1 MWNLPLT
8 LRGNGASERGGEGLG
23 VVTGF
28 QTRDSS
34 ARVTWVGGVELFSDA
49 YVNKKLP
56 SCVERYSS
64 PCTVFLTL
72 TFFSFSGEKPG
83 NEQFAR
89 DIATWTFQENLVLHV
104 DSTSHH
110 LRNETTPRDEYTIND
125 NIVCYPFPAN
135 ELVKLSS
142 TKPRPHRS
150 MRHKSPATT
159 PSADGQH
166 TPDWTICNSS
176 LRCSTRTSARYSS
189 P

>member
-1 MWNLPLT
+1 MWNLPLI
-8 LRGNGASERGGEGLG
+8 LRGNGASERAGEGLWAGSTLG

-56 SCVERYSS
+56 SCVELYSS

-89 DIATWTFQENLVLHV
+89 DIATWTYQKNLVLRV
-104 DSTSHH
+104 DSTSH
-110 LRNETTPRDEYTIND
+110 
-125 NIVCYPFPAN
+125 
-135 ELVKLSS
+135 
-142 TKPRPHRS
+142 
-150 MRHKSPATT
+150 
-159 PSADGQH
+159 PSQE
-166 TPDWTICNSS
+166 
-176 LRCSTRTSARYSS
+176 
-189 P
+189 